1 MATLT
6 GLSACWQVDA
16 DDVITREE
24 QMYLLAEAM
33 RSCNRSLRAQLED
46 MKDLHCPPEWD
57 GIICWPT
64 GAPSSLVS
72 VPCPE
77 YIYDFDHNGHA
88 HRRCDQLGHWE
99 VASPV
104 NRTWAN
110 YAECTQRFRTDQ
122 RGREEE
128 VFGRLQMMYTTG
140 YSLSLASLL
149 VAVAILCHF
158 KRLHCTRNCIHI
170 HLFVSFM
177 CRAASIFMKDA
188 IVTSTSEA
196 ANLWGYEGG
205 SGEERHP
212 LVACK
217 LVVTMFL
224 YFLATNHYW
233 ILVEGLYLHSL
244 IFMAFLSYKNY
255 LRVLTLLGWGEFWV
269 GHGGPAVLAQ
279 VGLTS
284 PFPLPYRDP
293 RSVCVRVGQRAGL
306 PGRHPV
312 NFFLFLNIVRVLA
325 SKLWETNAGKL
336 DPRQQYG
343 KLLKST
349 LVLMPLFGVHYV
361 VFVGLPYTEVSGTLW
376 QIQMHYEML
385 FNSTQGFF
393 VALIYCFCNGEVSE
407 TPSTE
412 GLPATVVPTALL
424 TSLMPTNHLNVPPF
438 TDGSYPR
445 VLCMSFVRLCPPQVQ
460 AELKKAWLRRD
471 TSLNFKHKGRSASS
485 GGGSGYYG
493 GTTSHT
499 TNSVNLSIAA
509 AATKCSSGILLG
521 GRPPVLP
528 GSPSCPCSTEAT
540 HQESLGENRQLLEP
554 ERQETRLEW
563 ELETAL

>member
-255 LRVLTLLGWGEFWV
+255 LRVLTLLGWGI
-269 GHGGPAVLAQ
+269 PAVFVSVWVSVRASLADTQCWEVSAGRLKWIYQ
-279 VGLTS
+279 VPIL
-284 PFPLPYRDP
+284 
-293 RSVCVRVGQRAGL
+293 VAII
-306 PGRHPV
+306 V

-393 VALIYCFCNGEVSE
+393 VALIYCFCNGE
-407 TPSTE
+407 
-412 GLPATVVPTALL
+412 
-424 TSLMPTNHLNVPPF
+424 
-438 TDGSYPR
+438 
-445 VLCMSFVRLCPPQVQ
+445 VQ